1 MYDKFDSISYTN
13 SQAVVV
19 SSACTSGSKKT
30 PTSLPRIRGPDGDHP
45 HGGGGWGGEKPP
57 PQPLLLWGS
66 NTPNRRSAD
75 FAQKAPAGRLSSS
88 KYNPNTLTRMPPT
101 QYPLSGKAAPPPNS
115 RDAFPSLQQG
125 ADPLGWT
132 QGDPREPQGAQGY
145 RRAPSAPLGGWAHGA
160 PWGYTEAIPNGTPF
174 RLEGIYEGKAITSVR
189 KPFEWKGRS
198 EWMALP
204 NGKLCH
210 VFTQPRKRRTEC
222 RRIW

>member
-1 MYDKFDSISYTN
+1 MHAASDS
-13 SQAVVV
+13 QL
-19 SSACTSGSKKT
+19 SKY
-30 PTSLPRIRGPDGDHP
+30 
-45 HGGGGWGGEKPP
+45 
-57 PQPLLLWGS
+57 
-66 NTPNRRSAD
+66 
-75 FAQKAPAGRLSSS
+75 FAQKAPAGRLSPS
-88 KYNPNTLTRMPPT
+88 KYDPNTLTRMPPT

-174 RLEGIYEGKAITSVR
+174 RLEGIYEGKAIPSVR

-198 EWMALP
+198 EWMARP
-204 NGKLCH
+204 NAVPCVH
-210 VFTQPRKRRTEC
+210 TAAETPN
-222 RRIW
+222 RISADLVGFRWIRMDLNGFDRLY